1 MSHSNCSDLP
11 SPTRHFRSVCT
22 VSAASSSCVVC
33 CREQRYAGNSWVV
46 FAGWASTT
54 NFIGVG
60 NRANRHSADPERQSY
75 ESDHAL
81 SCLLGRWCAFRC
93 FCLLLWGR
101 DYLCLTKI
109 SIDMNMLDAH
119 LATCCHAAKRSG
131 HRTAQMVSR
140 VVLGEGVVQ
149 PGRANPPGRLI
160 WTIIW
165 QA

>member
-1 MSHSNCSDLP
+1 MSATERTGIALILKGKAMKA
-11 SPTRHFRSVCT
+11 TMLFLAFLGAGVHFGASV
-22 VSAASSSCVVC
+22 
-33 CREQRYAGNSWVV
+33 
-46 FAGWASTT
+46 
-54 NFIGVG
+54 
-60 NRANRHSADPERQSY
+60 
-75 ESDHAL
+75 
-81 SCLLGRWCAFRC
+81 
-93 FCLLLWGR
+93 LLLWGR